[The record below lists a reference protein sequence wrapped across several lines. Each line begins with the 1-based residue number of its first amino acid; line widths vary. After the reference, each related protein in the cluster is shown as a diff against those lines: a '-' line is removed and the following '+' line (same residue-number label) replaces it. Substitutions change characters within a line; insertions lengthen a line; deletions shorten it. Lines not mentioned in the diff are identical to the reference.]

1 MSILVLA
8 KTLIKIIKKYNLNYS
23 EVTVTTKEENVEILQ
38 ALFGQYNFDSF
49 VETKIG
55 FDAYIESS
63 LLDKGVN
70 QELSNLQAQFEFTFK
85 SKEVE
90 NKNWNEEWEK
100 NFHPIIIEKKCL
112 IRADF
117 HSQNT
122 EVEHEI
128 IITPKMSFGTGHHAT
143 TYQMV
148 NKLFDLNIKNKSVL
162 DMGCGTGVLAILAKK
177 LGSAYTVGID
187 IDEWSV
193 TNSIENIERNDTQ
206 DIEIKQGDANLLGN
220 YQKFDV
226 ILANINRNI
235 LLNDMKH
242 YASVLQEGGDILFSG
257 FYTVDIPLIVEE
269 AKKNNFTLID
279 QSERDNWSLLHFQA

>member
-1 MSILVLA
+1 M
-8 KTLIKIIKKYNLNYS
+8 NYS
-23 EVTVTTKEENVEILQ
+23 EVTVTTNEENVEILQ
-38 ALFGQYNFDSF
+38 ALFGQFEFDSF
-49 VETKIG
+49 VDTENG
-55 FDAYIESS
+55 FDAYIVSE
-63 LLDKGVN
+63 LLNNTVN
-70 QELSNLQAQFEFTFK
+70 KELKILQSQFNFTYT
-85 SKEVE
+85 SKELE

-100 NFHPIIIEKKCL
+100 NFHPIVIENKCL

-117 HSQNT
+117 HPKNPNVQH
-122 EVEHEI
+122 EVV
-128 IITPKMSFGTGHHAT
+128 ITPKMSFGTGHHAT

-148 NKLFDLNIKNKSVL
+148 DKLFDLDIKDKSVL

-187 IDEWSV
+187 IDEWSF

-206 DIEIKQGDANLLGN
+206 DIEIKQGDATLLGN

-242 YASVLQEGGDILFSG
+242 YASVLQKNGDILFSG
-257 FYTVDIPLIVEE
+257 FYMEDIPLIVDE
-269 AKKNNFTLID
+269 AKKNNFTLVD

>member
-1 MSILVLA
+1 MI
-8 KTLIKIIKKYNLNYS
+8 YS
-23 EVTVTTKEENVEILQ
+23 EVKITTNEENVEILQ
-38 ALFGQYNFDSF
+38 ALFSQFEFDSF
-49 VETKIG
+49 VDTDNG
-55 FDAYIESS
+55 FDAYIVSD
-63 LLDKGVN
+63 LLNNTVDN
-70 QELSNLQAQFEFTFK
+70 ELKELQMQFDFTYN
-85 SKEVE
+85 SKELE

-100 NFHPIIIEKKCL
+100 NFHPIIIENKCL

-117 HSQNT
+117 HPQN
-122 EVEHEI
+122 ENVEHEI

-143 TYQMV
+143 TYQVV
-148 NKLFDLNIKNKSVL
+148 NKMIDLDFKNKSVL

-177 LGSAYTVGID
+177 RGSTYTVGID

-193 TNSIENIERNDTQ
+193 TNSIENIERNRTN
-206 DIEIKQGDANLLGN
+206 DIEIKQGDATLLGN

-242 YASVLQEGGDILFSG
+242 YASVLQKNGDILFSG
-257 FYTVDIPLIVEE
+257 FYIEDIPLIVEE
-269 AKKNNFTLID
+269 AKKHNFTLID